1 MSADLTENPVALP
14 ENSGPLGE
22 ISQGPNAFEA
32 FLDRNQKSLVG
43 LLGLVA
49 IGAVGLVIYRGIE
62 TSRQEAAGAALTK
75 AEDLAAYQAV
85 VTGNAN
91 TTAGA
96 SAMILLA
103 NSQWTADKRDDA
115 VATLEKFISSF
126 PDHPALPSAK
136 ANLGSKLMAQGKSA
150 AAVKIFDDLV
160 ADPAA
165 KFIAPFALVSLG
177 DISKAAGDFEKAGA
191 AYAKVKADF
200 PDSSFAETATKRLA
214 TYKTKAPTEIEPPPA
229 PAPAAPPVTAVSE
242 TAPSNVVAPVTPT
255 NKVEVLPAAL
265 PKP

>member
-75 AEDLAAYQAV
+75 AGDLAAYQTV

-150 AAVKIFDDLV
+150 AAIKIFDDLV

-165 KFIAPFALVSLG
+165 RFIAPFALISLG

-191 AYAKVKADF
+191 SYAKVKADF

-229 PAPAAPPVTAVSE
+229 PAPVAPPVTAVPE
-242 TAPSNVVAPVTPT
+242 TPPISPVAPTS
-255 NKVEVLPAAL
+255 KAEVLPAAL